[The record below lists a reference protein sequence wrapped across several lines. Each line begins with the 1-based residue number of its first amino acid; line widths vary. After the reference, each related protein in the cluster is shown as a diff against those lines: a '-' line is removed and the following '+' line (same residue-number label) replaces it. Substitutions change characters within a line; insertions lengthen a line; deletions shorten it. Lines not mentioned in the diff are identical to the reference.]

1 MRRVRRAAPSNMSTL
16 APTTSIVCSI
26 AVAVPVFGI
35 TQLMHQNS
43 QSRRDQRSRDH
54 RGQQVLRSS
63 REHRHQTNDN
73 RKIRS
78 CTVRIDGLSETQIF
92 GGPIGKIKQRQR
104 KPSTFPDCA
113 LQGGGCLLSH
123 TLVKK
128 LPRAIEGR
136 RRVLSNQPIHAP
148 STKIPYH
155 CRSC

>member
-26 AVAVPVFGI
+26 AVAVPVFGM

-92 GGPIGKIKQRQR
+92 GGDWKDKTETTKAGYVPRLC
-104 KPSTFPDCA
+104 PS
-113 LQGGGCLLSH
+113 
-123 TLVKK
+123 
-128 LPRAIEGR
+128 GR
-136 RRVLSNQPIHAP
+136 RMPAQPYLTQKVTA
-148 STKIPYH
+148 
-155 CRSC
+155 